1 MSDTTPDRRRVAL
14 TFDAEH
20 PDRPGASAG
29 TVGRIVE
36 TLGAAHAPATF
47 FLQGRW
53 SEAEPAMARRIA
65 DDGHLVGNHSHYHA
79 RMTLLSDSGIR
90 SDVEQAEAAV
100 SAATGV
106 ATRPWFRCP
115 FGDGFDDPRVVDLL
129 RALGYRN
136 VHWHVV
142 LEDWEPWRTAED
154 IAHDAIEG
162 AERHG
167 DGAVVLL
174 HTWPDRTA
182 DALPAILDG
191 VRASGADLVRIDD
204 LPEAGLP

>member
-1 MSDTTPDRRRVAL
+1 M
-14 TFDAEH
+14 
-20 PDRPGASAG
+20 
-29 TVGRIVE
+29 GRIVE

-129 RALGYRN
+129 RRSATGTCTGT
-136 VHWHVV
+136 WS
-142 LEDWEPWRTAED
+142 WRIGSRGGRPRTSHTMRSKARSVTA
-154 IAHDAIEG
+154 
-162 AERHG
+162 
-167 DGAVVLL
+167 
-174 HTWPDRTA
+174 TA
-182 DALPAILDG
+182 RWSSSTRG
-191 VRASGADLVRIDD
+191 RIGR
-204 LPEAGLP
+204 PMRCRRS